1 MSTGAILI
9 LVIFMVVLPAT
20 FYFLTKQASNK
31 KVQAFLEQHP
41 DAVKVYLPGLGMSG
55 VHAVSVA
62 LESVDGEKPLIF
74 MEGMKTGFYVLPGKH
89 TLEAT
94 ATKTRAG
101 VLHKSVST
109 VFGPFKHE
117 VQVEAYKIYQFGFD
131 GKEEVFTF
139 SEKN

>member
-1 MSTGAILI
+1 MSIGVILV
-9 LVIFMVVLPAT
+9 LVIFIVVLPAT
-20 FYFLTKQASNK
+20 FYFLSKQASDK

-41 DAVKVYLPGLGMSG
+41 DAVKVYLPVLGMSG
-55 VHAVSVA
+55 VHAVSVS
-62 LESVDGEKPLIF
+62 LQSVDGEKPLTFI
-74 MEGMKTGFYVLPGKH
+74 EGMKTGFYVLPGKH
-89 TLEAT
+89 TLVAT

-109 VFGPFKHE
+109 VFGPLKHE
-117 VQVEAYKIYQFGFD
+117 VQVEAQKVYEFGFD